1 MIIKKL
7 LKKVKSELLPL
18 VLKEVFPA
26 IEPLQEYVFKPN
38 KNDKAIKKLQAKVN
52 KLEGQAHPPI
62 FAKKELEQI
71 IDRLNELESK

>member
-7 LKKVKSELLPL
+7 LKNIMPL
-18 VLKEVFPA
+18 VLKEIFPA

-38 KNDKAIKKLQAKVN
+38 KNDKAIKKLQEKVK

>member
-7 LKKVKSELLPL
+7 LKNIMPL
-18 VLKEVFPA
+18 VLKEIFPA

-38 KNDKAIKKLQAKVN
+38 KNDKAIKKLQAKVK

-71 IDRLNELESK
+71 IDRLNVLENK

>member
-7 LKKVKSELLPL
+7 LKNIMPL

-26 IEPLQEYVFKPN
+26 IEPLQEYVYKPN
-38 KNDKAIKKLQAKVN
+38 KNDKAIKKLQAKVK

-71 IDRLNELESK
+71 IDRLNVLEGK

>member
-7 LKKVKSELLPL
+7 LKKILPL
-18 VLKEVFPA
+18 ILKEIFPA

-38 KNDKAIKKLQAKVN
+38 KNDKAIKKLQEKIK

-62 FAKKELEQI
+62 FAKKELEEI
-71 IDRLNELESK
+71 IDRLNVLENK

>member
-7 LKKVKSELLPL
+7 LKNIMPL
-18 VLKEVFPA
+18 ILKEIFPA

-38 KNDKAIKKLQAKVN
+38 KNDKAIKKLQEKIK

-62 FAKKELEQI
+62 FAKKELEEI
-71 IDRLNELESK
+71 IDRLNVLENK

>member
-26 IEPLQEYVFKPN
+26 IEPLQEYV
-38 KNDKAIKKLQAKVN
+38 KNDKAIKKLQAKVK

-62 FAKKELEQI
+62 FAKKELEEI
-71 IDRLNELESK
+71 IDRLNVLEGK